1 MGIDKSEKKK
11 KKKMR
16 MSKEKNI
23 REIGK
28 LMALGSK
35 LREEEQAAIL
45 LMALSCG
52 SVAKLLF

>member
-1 MGIDKSEKKK
+1 MGIDKSEK